1 MTKQPEDWLDD
12 VPGDDIEDEDDEIIW
27 VSKSEIKRDAEE
39 LKHLGVEL
47 VKLGKNALDK
57 IPLDADL
64 RAAIELAQ
72 RIKMEGRRRQLQL
85 IGKMLRQRDVDPIR
99 QALDKLKNRHNQQVV
114 VFHKLEQLRDRMV
127 DGSDEAIEEVMNLWP
142 DADRQ
147 QLRSLVR
154 NARKEKAGNKPPK
167 SSRQIFQYLR
177 ELAEK
182 RGLTSSSA
190 ESAGWRCKHLIR
202 PTIRCRPGKRSATG
216 HFFTLLL
223 PELSSPDHPAV
234 FDGCRQTRRCSSP
247 ECDRQAV
254 RFSPPYLPVHPHR
267 HSSAQAERRLPRLLL
282 PATECAGV
290 AAGTLRLHA
299 LTTAPGHLC
308 TGPFSWCSSEVPAP
322 R

>member
-39 LKHLGVEL
+39 LKRLGVEL
-47 VKLGKNALDK
+47 VELGKNALDK

-99 QALDKLKNRHNQQVV
+99 QALDKLKNRHNQQVA

-167 SSRQIFQYLR
+167 SARQIFQYLR
-177 ELAEK
+177 ELAENE
-182 RGLTSSSA
+182 A
-190 ESAGWRCKHLIR
+190 
-202 PTIRCRPGKRSATG
+202 
-216 HFFTLLL
+216 
-223 PELSSPDHPAV
+223 
-234 FDGCRQTRRCSSP
+234 
-247 ECDRQAV
+247 
-254 RFSPPYLPVHPHR
+254 
-267 HSSAQAERRLPRLLL
+267 
-282 PATECAGV
+282 
-290 AAGTLRLHA
+290 
-299 LTTAPGHLC
+299 
-308 TGPFSWCSSEVPAP
+308 
-322 R
+322 